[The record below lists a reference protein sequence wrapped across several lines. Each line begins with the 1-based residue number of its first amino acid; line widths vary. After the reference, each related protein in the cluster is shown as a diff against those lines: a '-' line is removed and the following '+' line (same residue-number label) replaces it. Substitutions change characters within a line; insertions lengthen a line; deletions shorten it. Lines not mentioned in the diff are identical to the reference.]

1 MFVSNFV
8 VSKKQRV
15 LIKKKDHATTASGG
29 ISSKQALL
37 RMTIT
42 RNRVRT
48 ASGLRASFVIVDKKG
63 VKEKRHKNS
72 RKKMLKSE

>member
-1 MFVSNFV
+1 MFVNNFV
-8 VSKKQRV
+8 VTKKHRG
-15 LIKKKDHATTASGG
+15 LIIKKNNHATTVFGG
-29 ISSKQALL
+29 ISPKQALR

-72 RKKMLKSE
+72 RKKC

>member
-1 MFVSNFV
+1 MFVNNFV
-8 VSKKQRV
+8 VTKMQRG
-15 LIKKKDHATTASGG
+15 LIIEKNEHATTASGG
-29 ISSKQALL
+29 ISSKQALQ

-42 RNRVRT
+42 RNRVGT

-72 RKKMLKSE
+72 RKKC